1 MFKYVANMRKD
12 ALTIMSKTYG
22 ARHKTTGEPFFD
34 SYPLENLVQLL
45 CYEDVDEAK
54 AACQH
59 YGLVV
64 EGDQVMWRHG
74 KFKEPRCPEKGHIIN
89 LIPRK
94 MIQTIESK
102 LQGAT
107 RLSVCRGGV
116 SGEGATLSDA
126 DCGGTQGAAVE
137 VDRKKAQE
145 AAEQMR
151 KEAMKH
157 QLEADAK
164 AREQAELIEKE
175 RLKQQKLEAEKRS
188 RAEAAKRAEME
199 RLEMERL
206 KREQLL
212 AEQKRKE
219 EEAKRLAEAKEAAIR
234 AERERQEREARERE
248 IARKKAEEEKKEME
262 RQRLLAKQREE
273 EARRLAQIKAEEERI
288 ERERLEQEERRRLA
302 ELQRKAEEERIRKA
316 QEEEERRVELMWR
329 EKIEKARKILVWRLW
344 RKQMQ
349 KHNTLQQSQRCL
361 DSLDP
366 TTTQYPTTP
375 IMTEVSM
382 GTLINQSALTHKK
395 IVDDLET
402 KMFRLATASR
412 CPIDISSLVAECLI
426 NSSAHPSNIG
436 LPPSMQPSK
445 KIILFKLAVLLPK
458 RANGIHI
465 YDTLRMWVNSHLRL
479 GHVFSH
485 TFTKLGQQIEVRS
498 VAVLGNEGDDCND
511 CNAALFLLP
520 VGDNVSSHIEFPEHA
535 EELIACNVSRMV
547 LILKDEEEASNASNL
562 DTDAILDHLVG
573 RSLQHGSSQQRPGVV
588 SPKMCHLDQAFKK
601 CCETLVHSHINSC
614 AEAEINSHIDPSLVR
629 ISLSNVGLLCL
640 QRLLQ
645 SIDASCSKSP
655 VFSSCKQALVL
666 LAEELSKVCNK
677 LHEVMNT
684 WPPLEFDE
692 DGLRSGTIPLYFDG
706 QHDLPYDWHSPLPNI
721 KQKIFDIFQD
731 LLTSESLTEF
741 VNRSAHK
748 LSLSQRQELFTL
760 IDNDEIDRCL
770 VIIVSLIL
778 DGKLA
783 IDTRSDDE
791 AMLYL
796 PIKSLSDVI
805 ERVSAYESPSTPQP
819 ILVTHIP
826 SYLYHQTATYM
837 NDAEEEKENDTEN
850 IIETPLLSIE
860 GEATVVA
867 ATKRKPQEMMEQET
881 PDNERVKRIR
891 SNETEEERRSRDY
904 TSFLESLL

>member
-22 ARHKTTGEPFFD
+22 AKHKTTGEPFFD
-34 SYPLENLVQLL
+34 SYPLEDLVQLL

-64 EGDQVMWRHG
+64 KGDQVMWRHG

-89 LIPRK
+89 LTPRK
-94 MIQTIESK
+94 MIRTIESK
-102 LQGAT
+102 LHGAT
-107 RLSVCRGGV
+107 RLSVCRGGM

-145 AAEQMR
+145 AAEQIR
-151 KEAMKH
+151 KEALQH

-164 AREQAELIEKE
+164 AREQAELFEKE
-175 RLKQQKLEAEKRS
+175 RLKQHKLEAEKRS
-188 RAEAAKRAEME
+188 RAEAAKRAEMK

-234 AERERQEREARERE
+234 AEQARQEREARERE

-316 QEEEERRVELMWR
+316 QEEEERRVEMMWR

-349 KHNTLQQSQRCL
+349 RHNTLQQSQRCL

-375 IMTEVSM
+375 IMAEVSM
-382 GTLINQSALTHKK
+382 GTPINQSALIHKK
-395 IVDDLET
+395 TVDDLET

-412 CPIDISSLVAECLI
+412 CPVDISSMVAECLI
-426 NSSAHPSNIG
+426 NSSSPSNID
-436 LPPSMQPSK
+436 LPLSMKPSK

-458 RANGIHI
+458 QANGIYI

-498 VAVLGNEGDDCND
+498 VAVLGNEGDECAD

-520 VGDNVSSHIEFPEHA
+520 VGDNMTSHIEFPEHA
-535 EELIACNVSRMV
+535 EELIASNVSRMV
-547 LILKDEEEASNASNL
+547 LILKDEEEECIASNP

-573 RSLQHGSSQQRPGVV
+573 GSLQHEQRPGVV

-601 CCETLVHSHINSC
+601 CCETLVHSHINNC
-614 AEAEINSHIDPSLVR
+614 TEAEMNSHIDPSLVR
-629 ISLSNVGLLCL
+629 VSLLNVGLLCL

-666 LAEELSKVCNK
+666 LAEELSKVCNE
-677 LHEVMNT
+677 LHELLHN

-706 QHDLPYDWHSPLPNI
+706 QHDLPFDWHSPLPHI
-721 KQKIFDIFQD
+721 KQKIFDIFQEF
-731 LLTSESLTEF
+731 LASESLTEF

-748 LSLSQRQELFTL
+748 LSISQRLELFTL

-783 IDTRSDDE
+783 IDMRSNDE

-805 ERVSAYESPSTPQP
+805 ERVSSYESPSTPQP
-819 ILVTHIP
+819 ILDTHIP
-826 SYLYHQTATYM
+826 SYLYHQTGTYM
-837 NDAEEEKENDTEN
+837 DDTEEEKENDRVEN
-850 IIETPLLSIE
+850 IIDTPLLSIE
-860 GEATVVA
+860 GEATPAA

-881 PDNERVKRIR
+881 SDNERVKRIR